1 MKKKIIFF
9 HPYSVLGG
17 ADLSISKLILCSPKN
32 YDLEFL
38 TLSKKPKINFYLKK
52 KIKISKL
59 NYSRLFFSIFEIRKK
74 LKKEIK
80 IYDQIIFISNQNF
93 ANIISLI
100 SLFKLKKIKKISF
113 ERNHLSELNY
123 ISSFSDF
130 FKNKILK
137 ICIKFFYR
145 YSDLIIGNS
154 YELSKDLK
162 DFIGRKVETL
172 QNFYDFKKII
182 RESKHKLRKKIKFKK
197 NIVLN
202 VGRLEDQKNQILLI
216 KAFRIILKK
225 EQNINLL
232 IVGNGSKKN
241 ILLDYIKC
249 YNLSKNIQIISDAKN
264 SLPYFKKS
272 KIFVS
277 TSRYEGFPNVI
288 VEALAL
294 NLPVIS
300 TYYKSGITEILLN
313 GRGGIILKDNTAK
326 NIAKNIIFYMQNKK
340 TIKQKTLVAKKN
352 LKKFNFENGKYKF
365 KKLINNL

>member
-9 HPYSVLGG
+9 HPYSVIGG
-17 ADLSISKLILCSPKN
+17 ADLSISKLILSSPKN

-59 NYSRLFFSIFEIRKK
+59 NYRRLFLSIFEIRRK
-74 LKKEIK
+74 LKKEVK

-100 SLFKLKKIKKISF
+100 SLFKLKKIKKVSF
-113 ERNHLSELNY
+113 ERNHLSEMNY
-123 ISSFSDF
+123 SSSFSNF

-137 ICIKFFYR
+137 ICIKLFYR
-145 YSDLIIGNS
+145 YSDLIVGNS
-154 YELSKDLK
+154 YELSNDLK
-162 DFIGRKVETL
+162 DFIGRKVNTL
-172 QNFYDFKKII
+172 QNFYDFEKII
-182 RESKHKLRKKIKFKK
+182 RDSNYKIKKKIKFKK

-216 KAFRIILKK
+216 KSFKIILKK
-225 EQNINLL
+225 KHNINLL
-232 IVGNGSKKN
+232 IIGNGSKKN
-241 ILLDYIKC
+241 ILLDYIRHHK
-249 YNLSKNIQIISDAKN
+249 LSKNIQIISDVKN

-272 KIFVS
+272 QILVS

-294 NLPVIS
+294 NVPIIS

-313 GRGGIILKDNTAK
+313 GKGGVVLKDNTAK
-326 NIAKNIIFYMQNKK
+326 NIADNIIFHMKNKK
-340 TIKQKTLVAKKN
+340 IIKQKMLFAKKN
-352 LKKFNFENGKYKF
+352 LKNFNFENGKNKF